1 MKVKVMCKQK
11 AVLETIKQ
19 MKGRGRMSAAQIK
32 LAEAQI
38 EDYQDMK
45 KEILE
50 IKSDVSEV
58 KKNDADLN
66 AKVDTIG
73 AKLDLLIQQSEN
85 KPLLRILSE
94 LKDNKFFWFWIIV
107 ITLLFF
113 GVSISELKGLLPGG

>member
-1 MKVKVMCKQK
+1 MCKQK
-11 AVLETIKQ
+11 VVLETIKQ

-58 KKNDADLN
+58 KKNDANLN
-66 AKVDTIG
+66 TKVDIIA

-85 KPLLRILSE
+85 KPLLRILSD
-94 LKDNKFFWFWIIV
+94 LKDNKYFWFWAIV
-107 ITLLFF
+107 ITLLIF
-113 GVSISELKGLLPGG
+113 GVSLSDLKGILPFGG

>member
-1 MKVKVMCKQK
+1 MKVKVMCKQR

-58 KKNDADLN
+58 KKNDANLN
-66 AKVDTIG
+66 TKVDTIG

-85 KPLLRILSE
+85 KPLLRILSD

-107 ITLLFF
+107 ITLLIF